1 MSFGRSV
8 YEQHHLRSSINFA
21 MYKIKLGKV
30 TTGTVKSN
38 FKRTIE
44 RLFASDNAF
53 SFMSSA
59 KGASAYWK
67 QFLYDVLT
75 MVNKQLGIPTYFLTL
90 SCTDLRWEELLYIF
104 LTNKMKFSRIKKK
117 KLN

>member
-1 MSFGRSV
+1 MQIMSFGRSV

-21 MYKIKLGKV
+21 MHKIKLGKV

-38 FKRTIE
+38 FQRTIE
-44 RLFASDNAF
+44 RLFTSDNAF

-67 QFLYDVLT
+67 
-75 MVNKQLGIPTYFLTL
+75 
-90 SCTDLRWEELLYIF
+90 
-104 LTNKMKFSRIKKK
+104 
-117 KLN
+117 